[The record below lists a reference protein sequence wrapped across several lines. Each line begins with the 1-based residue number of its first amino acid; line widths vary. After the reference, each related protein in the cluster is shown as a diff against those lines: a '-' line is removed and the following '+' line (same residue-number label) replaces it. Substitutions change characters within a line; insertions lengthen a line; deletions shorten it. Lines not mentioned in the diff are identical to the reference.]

1 MKRLLATT
9 LFITALSIAAYSQT
23 ATGHVFWFGTID
35 DKAQL
40 VVNASGVE
48 VKTISGK
55 ENAQGSF
62 SFSTYFPTANA
73 TINVATKEGR
83 SSATV
88 IQQPSADNGYK
99 AIIEISDT
107 KGGADEYLVDIYW

>member
-1 MKRLLATT
+1 MKRSLAIM

-40 VVNASGVE
+40 VVTASGIE
-48 VKTISGK
+48 TKTVSGK
-55 ENAQGSF
+55 ENAQGTF
-62 SFSTYFPTANA
+62 SFSTYFPSSNA
-73 TINVATKEGR
+73 TVNVATREGR

-88 IQQPSADNGYK
+88 IQQPSSENNYT
-99 AIIEISDT
+99 AIIEINDS
-107 KGGADEYLVDIYW
+107 KGGNDEYLLDIYW